1 MKKIMSLA
9 KRRGFVFPSSE
20 IYGGVEAL
28 WDFGP
33 LGAQMKQNIKREWFS
48 RFVQKMDN
56 VVALDS
62 TILMHPNVWK
72 ASGHVENF
80 TDPLIE
86 CKSCNSR
93 FRADHMVDGRF
104 VGQGEAKEP
113 NQCPECGDRDF
124 TPAKHFNLMFK
135 TFLGPVEDDSNVT
148 YLRPETAQGMFVDFK
163 LVQESMRLKLP
174 FGIAQAGKSFR
185 NEITTG
191 NFFFRSREFEIAEI
205 EFFCKPGEDEKW
217 FDFWLNAWEQFYI
230 DLGLKKENLRRYEHP
245 KESLAHYS
253 KRTVDIEYKF
263 PFGWG
268 ELAGIAN
275 RTDFDL
281 KQHAKASGRDLSYRD
296 EETGKKYL
304 PYVIEPTMGIER
316 AMLALLIDAY
326 EEVKGARTTTTEAA
340 KESEV
345 VLKLSKKVAPVQ
357 VAVFPLVKNKPEVV
371 AKAKEVYNMLKAHF
385 ACQYDEVGAIGRR
398 YRRQDEIGTPF
409 CVTVDFDSLEH
420 NDVTL
425 RDRDT
430 MGQKRISI
438 KELVETVRIDFNA

>member
-9 KRRGFVFPSSE
+9 KRRGFVFQSSE

-33 LGAQMKQNIKREWFS
+33 LGAAMKQNLKREWMR
-48 RFVQKMDN
+48 RFVQQMDN

-62 TILMHPNVWK
+62 TILMHPDVWK
-72 ASGHVENF
+72 ASGHIENF

-93 FRADHMVDGRF
+93 FRADHMIDGRF

-124 TPAKHFNLMFK
+124 TSAKNFNLMFK
-135 TFLGPVEDDSNVT
+135 TFLGAVEDSAHVT

-163 LVQESMRLKLP
+163 LVQESMRQKVP
-174 FGIAQAGKSFR
+174 FGIAQIGKSFR

-205 EFFCKPGEDEKW
+205 EFFVKPGEDDKW
-217 FDFWLNAWEQFYI
+217 FDFWLNAWEKFYL
-230 DLGLKKENLRRYEHP
+230 DLGIKKENMRRYEHP

-268 ELAGIAN
+268 ELAGVAN

-281 KQHAKASGRDLSYRD
+281 KQHAQFSGKDLTYRD
-296 EETGKKYL
+296 AETGESYT

-316 AMLALLIDAY
+316 AMLALLLDAY

-340 KESEV
+340 KETEV
-345 VLKLSKKVAPVQ
+345 VLKLSKHVAPVQ
-357 VAVFPLVKNKPEVV
+357 VAVFPLMKNKPELVI
-371 AKAKEVYNMLKAHF
+371 KAKEVFEMLQKDF

-409 CVTVDFDSLEH
+409 CITVDFDSLES

-430 MGQKRISI
+430 MDQTRVKIPDLTH
-438 KELVETVRIDFNA
+438 ELQTRFEE